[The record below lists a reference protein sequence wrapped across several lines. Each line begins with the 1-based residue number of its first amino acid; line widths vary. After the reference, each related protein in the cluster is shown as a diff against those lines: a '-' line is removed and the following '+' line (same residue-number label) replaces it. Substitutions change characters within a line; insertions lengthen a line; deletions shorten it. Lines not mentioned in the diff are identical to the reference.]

1 MKTAVRILF
10 VLLCTTPSF
19 AADST
24 PASTDAQR
32 EAKIA
37 QLKAEIERSE
47 KAFDENMKLLQDG
60 TDGLGSFA
68 FNSIHLGMTLME
80 FLQRHPEA
88 FESESR
94 SEKENKIQ
102 SYLLAKL
109 DHASCGEFIFY
120 DGTLYQVLISYLP
133 DRVKALGGYEV
144 IAARM
149 WTKYGTPDDCT
160 ENSQGT
166 VQIWKRPAIGR
177 RAELGLLANGMV
189 GIRVADME
197 AESKVLE
204 QRAKTAK
211 TGF

>member
-1 MKTAVRILF
+1 MKTAVRFLF

-24 PASTDAQR
+24 PALTEAQR
-32 EAKIA
+32 EARIT
-37 QLKAEIERSE
+37 QLKAEIAQSE

-68 FNSIHLGMTLME
+68 FNGIHLGMSLKE
-80 FLQRHPEA
+80 FRRRFPES
-88 FESESR
+88 FENESK
-94 SEKENKIQ
+94 SEKENNIQ
-102 SYLLAKL
+102 VYVLAKL
-109 DHASCGEFIFY
+109 ENADAGEFIFY
-120 DGTLYQVLISYLP
+120 DGTLYQLLISYQP
-133 DRVKALGGYEV
+133 DRVKALGGNEV

-149 WTKYGTPDDCT
+149 WTKYGTPDDCK
-160 ENSQGT
+160 EEGRGT
-166 VQIWKRPAIGR
+166 VQIWNRPAIGR
-177 RAELGLLANGMV
+177 RADLGLMADGTV
-189 GIRVADME
+189 GIWVVDMD